1 MNILV
6 GLRVAK
12 KSGHYRYGVIEVP
25 GDNLKHC
32 LDNIL
37 CILYGFEQAGE
48 YTASIETIW
57 VTKPTGVETTTL
69 AAIVE
74 QHKNDYV
81 GGR

>member
-25 GDNLKHC
+25 GADLIECLNNLISR
-32 LDNIL
+32 LQ
-37 CILYGFEQAGE
+37 GFEDAGE